1 MKLNYFLVLIALL
14 TNLVNSSA
22 QNFADNV
29 ASIIFNHCSNCH
41 RPGEIG
47 PFSLTNYEETK
58 DWGQTIKHVTQSK
71 YMPPWKPDPA
81 YRNYQHE
88 NFLSDAEISTI
99 AKWVDSGMP
108 EGDPSKTP
116 AFPSDC
122 T

>member
-58 DWGQTIKHVTQSK
+58 DWGQTIMRKYQLLQS
-71 YMPPWKPDPA
+71 
-81 YRNYQHE
+81 
-88 NFLSDAEISTI
+88 
-99 AKWVDSGMP
+99 G
-108 EGDPSKTP
+108 
-116 AFPSDC
+116 
-122 T
+122 